1 MHLAD
6 VDLSNPFLKQR
17 KKKKKSRSEKNDAGV
32 QVCLWKMEVVSGG
45 SN

>member
-1 MHLAD
+1 MLAD

-17 KKKKKSRSEKNDAGV
+17 KKKSRSEKNDAGV